1 MKKTISLRKNL
12 LILRIKKNIID
23 KSINLEVLDN
33 SYLTEEEMKFILNK
47 IDELNHELLINKD
60 EFKFIISF
68 LFYTG
73 LRANEF
79 TALKIS
85 DFKKETIAGIP
96 LHFVNIDKQ
105 FKDRTMNLIETKTN
119 NHRKVYL
126 VNEILEITRKFIEQK
141 KYTKDDYLLDFK
153 KTGKVI
159 SRKQIGEA
167 ITNYIKILKKK
178 EKFLMISFQNLLLT
192 VFVILMRCIFN
203 KKELAQMLP
212 LQTEDIQRKCL

>member
-1 MKKTISLRKNL
+1 
-12 LILRIKKNIID
+12 
-23 KSINLEVLDN
+23 
-33 SYLTEEEMKFILNK
+33 MKFILNK

-79 TALKIS
+79 TVLKIS
-85 DFKKETIAGIP
+85 DFKKKTIAVIP

-153 KTGKVI
+153 KTEKVI

-178 EKFLMISFQNLLLT
+178 KKFLMISFQNLLLT
-192 VFVILMRCIFN
+192 VFVILMRCILN
-203 KKELAQMLP
+203 KKELVQMLP